1 MVHSILRHESNSHTC
16 PMRDASRRT
25 AGVRIRV
32 TLLTMK
38 LSSENFRM
46 YTFVCDLKRVNV
58 HYIIEKRDYN
68 L

>member
-1 MVHSILRHESNSHTC
+1 
-16 PMRDASRRT
+16 MRDPSRRT

-46 YTFVCDLKRVNV
+46 YTFVCDLKTVNV